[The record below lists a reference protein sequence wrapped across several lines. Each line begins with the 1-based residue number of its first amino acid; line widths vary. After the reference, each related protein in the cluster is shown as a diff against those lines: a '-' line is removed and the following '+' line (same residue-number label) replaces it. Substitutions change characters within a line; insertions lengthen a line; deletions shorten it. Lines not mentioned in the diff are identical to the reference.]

1 MRAQSHLL
9 IKGTQIIAALTFGTA
24 LFKQQTSHISND
36 DLMRHD
42 PIKDIVERPQSESSP
57 TLFHF
62 PPALGRSPTISSIK
76 STTTIR
82 SFLIRRGL
90 VHKFYKQSTETWP
103 QDTFTQEAST
113 PSEDRGSFTADL
125 ESPAPKK
132 GTKGDLSAKFD
143 DCGDQTLESVRGRD
157 AGRDEEDEGNSE
169 ADTMNEDLS
178 IPVAFP
184 IHRLA
189 WQLHQQ
195 SISLFVELSSFLA
208 GSAQLRDYENDLR
221 EDLGRLFLWGESFGD
236 GRLDDILADSDE
248 LRIAIL
254 ELCTTISKVLIEGE
268 SEEITI
274 LAQSLTGSL

>member
-9 IKGTQIIAALTFGTA
+9 VKGAQIIAALTIGTS
-24 LFKQQTSHISND
+24 LFRQQTSPISND
-36 DLMRHD
+36 DLTRHD
-42 PIKDIVERPQSESSP
+42 PTKNIVERPQSGSSS
-57 TLFHF
+57 TLLHF
-62 PPALGRSPTISSIK
+62 PPAPRRSPTISSKK

-82 SFLIRRGL
+82 SFLIKRGL
-90 VHKFYKQSTETWP
+90 AHNFYKQSTETWP
-103 QDTFTQEAST
+103 QDTFTQEAS

-143 DCGDQTLESVRGRD
+143 DCGDQTLESVRGQDVWRN
-157 AGRDEEDEGNSE
+157 EEDEGNSE
-169 ADTMNEDLS
+169 TDTVNEDLS
-178 IPVAFP
+178 VPLAFP

-195 SISLFVELSSFLA
+195 SISLFAELSSFLA

-254 ELCTTISKVLIEGE
+254 ELCTTIIKVLIEGE
-268 SEEITI
+268 SKEITI
-274 LAQSLTGSL
+274 YAQSLTRSL